1 MSGIRIL
8 LKGGQ
13 SIDFRGISLEEFVE
27 EFTNRKGDVL
37 VIGSVE
43 GLKLALRWSEIVGAV
58 DLERVSKGVDFRR
71 WISKYQQEI
80 NEKYIASLKRKVSK
94 R

>member
-13 SIDFRGISLEEFVE
+13 SIDFRGLSLEKFTE
-27 EFTNRKGDVL
+27 EFTNQKADAV
-37 VIGSVE
+37 VIGDVE
-43 GLKLALRWSEIVGAV
+43 GLKLILRWSEVVGAV
-58 DLERVSKGVDFRR
+58 DLERVSKGVGLRR
-71 WISKYQQEI
+71 WISEYQQEI

-94 R
+94 E